1 MIKAI
6 NVLALDKDF
15 QIVSMLAYTNLQWT
29 RKYYESGTFSIE
41 IPVNQYRDDMK
52 YIYTKDRREMGL
64 ITQRNYIVKGQ
75 KLTYSLSGYFL
86 ENQLNRRVVY
96 PKATS
101 TNITNQPS
109 WVNMTGKAETVAYEY
124 FNAFKD
130 VQFTYGGNS
139 YESLLGIDAG
149 TDLKRGHDSDH
160 QRDGTALGTKI
171 YTILKPSEMSY
182 RVNYDFLTSKK
193 VFEVWKGVDRTENNT
208 ENNNTIVF
216 STRFGNLKN
225 PNVLID
231 ETKYRNGYV
240 VTVGSS
246 SSSSENEVIVRA
258 GLERATDDS
267 VSDDSYITVSGS
279 SSRND
284 YPTEAEYIESLH
296 GQGHEKLLTQIKKL
310 NIDFD
315 AQVGSYEYLK
325 DFDLGDK
332 CSIEMPE
339 INLSADAVLIG
350 CYEVSK
356 SGNTTLTLEFG
367 TPILKGATNG

>member
-1 MIKAI
+1 M
-6 NVLALDKDF
+6 
-15 QIVSMLAYTNLQWT
+15 
-29 RKYYESGTFSIE
+29 
-41 IPVNQYRDDMK
+41 
-52 YIYTKDRREMGL
+52 
-64 ITQRNYIVKGQ
+64 
-75 KLTYSLSGYFL
+75 
-86 ENQLNRRVVY
+86 
-96 PKATS
+96 
-101 TNITNQPS
+101 
-109 WVNMTGKAETVAYEY
+109 
-124 FNAFKD
+124 
-130 VQFTYGGNS
+130 
-139 YESLLGIDAG
+139 LGIDAG

-193 VFEVWKGVDRTENNT
+193 VFEVWKGIDRTENNT

-246 SSSSENEVIVRA
+246 SSSSDNEVIVRA

-267 VSDDSYITVSGS
+267 ASDDSYITVSGS

-296 GQGHEKLLTQIKKL
+296 GQGHEKLLTQIKTL

-315 AQVGSYEYLK
+315 AQVGSYEYLR